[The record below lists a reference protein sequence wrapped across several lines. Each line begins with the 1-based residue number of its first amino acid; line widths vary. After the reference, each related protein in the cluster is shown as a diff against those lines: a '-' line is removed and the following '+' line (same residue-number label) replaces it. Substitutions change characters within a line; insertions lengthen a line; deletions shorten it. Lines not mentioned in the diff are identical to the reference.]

1 MINFLIKVI
10 LSIVFGGLVGLQR
23 SLSHKQAGLRT
34 FSLVALGA
42 CAFTVFIQM
51 FIFDKDSIA
60 RILANI
66 VLGIGFL
73 GSGVI
78 FSFRGKVT
86 GLTTAAAMWV
96 TAAIGLGVGLG
107 FYIESFIVTLL
118 TIFILHFL
126 YLVEAKLTQSKN
138 DKV

>member
-42 CAFTVFIQM
+42 CLFTVFIQM

-138 DKV
+138 DKI

>member
-23 SLSHKQAGLRT
+23 SLSHKHAGLRT

-42 CAFTVFIQM
+42 CVFTVFIQM

-138 DKV
+138 DKI

>member
-42 CAFTVFIQM
+42 CVFTVFIQM

-126 YLVEAKLTQSKN
+126 YLVEVKLTQSKN